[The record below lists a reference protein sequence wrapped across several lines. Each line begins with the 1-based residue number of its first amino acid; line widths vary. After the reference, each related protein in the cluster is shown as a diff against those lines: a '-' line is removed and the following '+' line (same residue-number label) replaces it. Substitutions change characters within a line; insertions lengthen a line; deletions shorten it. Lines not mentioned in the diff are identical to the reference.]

1 MTEQESV
8 TPSPE
13 ELHAVK
19 ESILMQWDRLPS
31 DHQASMA
38 LVLVSK
44 VADGEYR
51 GWLLSSMALLNPQ
64 GSLPVDVSDEH
75 LKQIGLTDEEIGQL
89 DETNHRNIRHRIINH
104 WLTDWFWQELE
115 YQTRQVLEEKNTVS
129 GGSIGER

>member
-1 MTEQESV
+1 
-8 TPSPE
+8 
-13 ELHAVK
+13 
-19 ESILMQWDRLPS
+19 
-31 DHQASMA
+31 MA